1 MTMGKEI
8 KKILIEEELTQAQLA
23 EKIGTSQQNIN
34 AKIRRDNFNEKEIK
48 EIANALGYE
57 LKIEFI
63 KKNWLGLIT

>member
-63 KKNWLGLIT
+63 K

>member
-63 KKNWLGLIT
+63 KKTD

>member
-63 KKNWLGLIT
+63 KKND